1 MLPHRHMSNP
11 AKPASQQWPVIA
23 FTVTYMSAAIL
34 TSLVTENMEFMLY
47 VAVMIALIAV
57 VAGIYARV
65 GLSTAALW
73 ALAVWGGLHMA
84 GGLIPIPPD
93 LPIHG
98 EIRVLYSL
106 WLIPD
111 QLKYD
116 QVVHTYGFGVTT
128 WVCWE
133 VLARGLAVTGAQ
145 IRPTFGLM
153 VLCAAAG
160 LGFGALNEV
169 IEFFATLLVPSTNVG
184 GYDNTGWDLVAN
196 TVGAV
201 FAASVIWIRGQ
212 T

>member
-1 MLPHRHMSNP
+1 MLPHRHLTNP

-23 FTVTYMSAAIL
+23 FTVLYMSAAIL
-34 TSLVTENMEFMLY
+34 ISLVTENMEFMLY
-47 VAVMIALIAV
+47 VAVLIALIAT
-57 VAGIYARV
+57 VAGIYARI

-73 ALAVWGGLHMA
+73 ALSVWGGMHMA
-84 GGLIPIPPD
+84 GGLVTVPPD
-93 LPIHG
+93 WPIHG
-98 EIRVLYSL
+98 EIHVLYSL

-116 QVVHTYGFGVTT
+116 QVVHTYGFGITT

-133 VLARGLAVTGAQ
+133 VLSRGLAVAGMQ

-169 IEFFATLLVPSTNVG
+169 LEFFATLMVPSTNVG
-184 GYDNTGWDLVAN
+184 GYANTSWDLVAN

-212 T
+212 M